1 MIQERINEWT
11 KDLTARYQKSALPAF
26 FEWWWGELSPLIPEH
41 LKTRWVP
48 PAPSLWL
55 IPTGETGQELAIWRW
70 ERDGQRVD
78 VFGADEPASS
88 LKTRWQALLDAF
100 EFGAPRVVLCLPPD
114 GVLDRAVELPLA
126 VEANLH
132 QAVHYQLDQLTPFE
146 PSAVYFDQRI
156 THRDIDN
163 GRLQV
168 ALRVA
173 PVQGLMDW
181 IDRLDSLGIEPHI
194 IDRLADVG
202 DGSAPAREG
211 FNLLPEAKRPAYVY
225 ERAQLNWRLAGLAT
239 LVLVVVMAGS
249 LYLRDHSVD
258 RLETQVAQLRSEA
271 QQVMALQRQLGEAV
285 EAANF
290 LAEKRSQ
297 APVMMHVLDEV
308 TQLLPSQMWLQQMQ
322 VRGEEL
328 TMMGYARGSQRLIEL
343 LNDNGLF
350 ADATFRGRVTIDPET
365 EQERFTVQAMIDRR
379 SADAVAARSGE

>member
-1 MIQERINEWT
+1 MIQKRINEWT
-11 KDLTARYQKSALPAF
+11 KDLTARYQNSALPAF
-26 FEWWWGELSPLIPEH
+26 FAWWWGELSPLIPEH

-55 IPTGETGQELAIWRW
+55 VPTGENRQDLAVWRW
-70 ERDGQRVD
+70 EGDGRRVD
-78 VFGADEPASS
+78 VFGADESVTALSM
-88 LKTRWQALLDAF
+88 RWQALLDAF
-100 EFGAPRVVLCLPPD
+100 EFGAPQVVLCLPPD
-114 GVLDRAVELPLA
+114 AVLEREVELPLA
-126 VEANLH
+126 VETNLH

-173 PVQGLMDW
+173 PIQGLMDW
-181 IDRLDSLGIEPHI
+181 LDRLDSLQIAPHC
-194 IDRLADVG
+194 IDRLADA
-202 DGSAPAREG
+202 DGQSEPAREG
-211 FNLLPEAKRPAYVY
+211 FNLLPEAKRPRYVY
-225 ERAQLNWRLAGLAT
+225 ERAQLNWRLAGVAA
-239 LVLVVVMAGS
+239 LVLVAVMTGS
-249 LYLRDHSVD
+249 LLLRDHSVD
-258 RLETQVAQLRSEA
+258 RLEGQVAQLRSEA
-271 QQVMALQRQLGEAV
+271 QQVMALQRQLDEAV

-308 TQLLPSQMWLQQMQ
+308 TRLLPSQMWLQQVQ

-350 ADATFRGRVTIDPET
+350 ADAAFRGRVTIDPET

-379 SADAVAARSGE
+379 SADAVVARPGE